1 MTKLALAALFTS
13 SRLEKLTQHRLGI
26 HTKWHLLRSLHGI
39 EERRLLLPAL
49 LLISLLLRS
58 QFFLLLLGER
68 LGRLAGH
75 RSLRLDLS
83 NLLLN
88 LGRFVFLFQL
98 DHQKPVSVRD
108 VVGTGE
114 PRCGTH
120 VLQAESLRDWLGRE
134 DERWEENMTHLINF
148 DF

>member
-1 MTKLALAALFTS
+1 MHQNSRRTFELVLPIILVQIPLLYPPSHIPVMTKLALAPLLTT

-26 HTKWHLLRSLHGI
+26 HTKRHLLRSRHGI

-58 QFFLLLLGER
+58 QLFLPLLGER

-75 RSLRLDLS
+75 RGLRLDLS

-88 LGRFVFLFQL
+88 LG
-98 DHQKPVSVRD
+98 
-108 VVGTGE
+108 
-114 PRCGTH
+114 
-120 VLQAESLRDWLGRE
+120 
-134 DERWEENMTHLINF
+134 
-148 DF
+148 